1 LRGTKQIASL
11 SLYLRVFA
19 YFKPFFWPTFLG
31 LAITLLTTGLNL
43 LTPWPFQV
51 IVDELLPG
59 SSHYQSGVFTEKI
72 APVIGGPF
80 SVQTSVLI
88 LAGALVLIHI
98 VSGLFNLWSN
108 YLFIRVGLQAL
119 LRLRTDLYTTL
130 HSLSLKF
137 HDLRRSADS
146 SFRVAF
152 DSQSLQTFYNRGFTN
167 IFASVVMLVS
177 AFIIM
182 WQMDWKL
189 TLTSMTVIP
198 FIIWALKHYAS
209 RIRAQS
215 TTIQEMESAVLT
227 TAQEDLSFVKVVQA
241 YGREDET
248 VRRFYAQ
255 AHESF
260 LANLRLTVTNIGS
273 SLVVTT
279 LMALGTALL
288 FYVGTVHV
296 LEGTLTLGSLTVFIT
311 YLGMLYGPI
320 QNLTGVAWALE
331 AAASGATRCFEIL
344 DADNDVEDKPAAT
357 DIQLARG
364 DLKFERLDFAY
375 STDRKVLEDITLTI
389 TAGQCIAFVGG
400 TGAGKSTLLSLVPR
414 FYDPTK
420 GRISLDG
427 RDLKSITKKSLRAQI
442 SIVLQDTL
450 LFSTTV
456 KENIAY
462 GRPDATDEEII
473 EVARRAQA
481 FDFIMAM
488 PNGFDSQV
496 GERGGHL
503 SVGQRQRIGIA
514 RAFLKNAPILL
525 LDEPTS
531 ALDSVTEAAIMETL
545 FDLMRG
551 RTTLIV
557 THRLSTVHQFDKIVV
572 LDRGRIV
579 DVGRGSELLSRS
591 GAYSKLYQAGKFGGD
606 EQSRV

>member
-1 LRGTKQIASL
+1 
-11 SLYLRVFA
+11 
-19 YFKPFFWPTFLG
+19 LG

-72 APVIGGPF
+72 APVLGGPF

-167 IFASVVMLVS
+167 IFASVVMLAS

-198 FIIWALKHYAS
+198 FIFWALKHYAS

-331 AAASGATRCFEIL
+331 AAASGAARCFEIL
-344 DADNDVEDKPAAT
+344 DADNDVEDQPAAT
-357 DIQLARG
+357 DVQSARG
-364 DLKFERLDFAY
+364 DLKFERLNFAY
-375 STDRKVLEDITLTI
+375 SSNRKVLEDITLTI
-389 TAGQCIAFVGG
+389 TEGQCIAFVGG

-462 GRPDATDEEII
+462 GRPDATEEEII

-481 FDFIMAM
+481 LDFIMAM

-591 GAYSKLYQAGKFGGD
+591 GAYRKLYQAGKFGGD
-606 EQSRV
+606 EQSRI